1 MHITRPL
8 RLFVYFV
15 LGLCFLAFL
24 LSSPHFSFARN
35 IKEYKDTISKSGP
48 NLASNHTLSFR
59 LVDSTS
65 IPPEGY
71 IEVVLPDDFTV
82 VSSAQFSELRNV
94 ELRVNGVRRDVGATL
109 SATDDK
115 VDIVP
120 GTPGLIRYTLN
131 QSTGIAAGSL
141 LELKIGNH
149 TFLSQTS
156 GFTFSTSTGTT
167 TIPAD
172 VPGITNGPD
181 IGTEEVNMRIYD
193 NTATEIANAGF
204 LIALVEQV
212 GIGPVDTTELVP
224 PFRFNGSP
232 TSTVGGTTLNVEI
245 SLETDEFA
253 TCRFARSAGAD
264 YNTMSAVFAN
274 TGLLFHTH
282 IVAVTP
288 NSQQDFYVRCRDDEG
303 NINPDDYLISFFV
316 SAQPTGSSTENGNGS
331 GSGSGTGN
339 GGSGSGSGS
348 GNQGGGATGGGSST
362 GSSGGGSGGGGGGG
376 GSSGSGNGG
385 GGGFESTPAQYR
397 SGDGQVVITGY
408 ASPRS
413 KITVLVD
420 GKSAVTATAESNGSY
435 SATVEKIARGAY
447 TFGVYATDAAG
458 TKSSTFSTSFT
469 VAGARESALSNIN
482 IPPSILVSPNPVNPG
497 QALTISGY
505 TFPNAEVT
513 IENEKDKNTASRKS
527 YTVTANGSGA
537 WSTPVDTASFSNG
550 TYKVRA
556 KAVKDTLTSNFSQY
570 TLYGVG
576 GPSASTGSNSDLN
589 RDGKVNLTDFSIL
602 LFWWNTD
609 GGDSNP
615 PADISQDGKVNLTDF
630 SILLF
635 NWTG

>member
-8 RLFVYFV
+8 RLVIALTLWLGFIGFLFV
-15 LGLCFLAFL
+15 
-24 LSSPHFSFARN
+24 SPQFSFARN
-35 IKEYKDTISKSGP
+35 VKEYKDTISQSAP
-48 NLASNHTLSFR
+48 TRAANHTLSFR
-59 LVDSTS
+59 LVDTG

-71 IEVVLPDDFTV
+71 LEITPPTDFTV
-82 VSSAQFSELRNV
+82 AGSAQFSELRNV
-94 ELRVNGVRRDVGATL
+94 ELRVNGVRREVGSVV
-109 SATDDK
+109 SASDDK

-120 GTPGLIRYTLN
+120 GTPGLIRYRLN
-131 QSTGIAAGSL
+131 QTTGIAAGSL

-149 TFLSQTS
+149 TTLAQTGGTS
-156 GFTFSTSTGTT
+156 FSTTTGTT
-167 TIPAD
+167 TTPAD
-172 VPGITNGPD
+172 IPGITNGSTV
-181 IGTEEVNMRIYD
+181 GTHEVAMRIFD
-193 NTATEIANAGF
+193 NTASEIGNAGF
-204 LIALVEQV
+204 LIALVDQV
-212 GIGPVDTTELVP
+212 GVAPVDTTEAIP
-224 PFRFNGSP
+224 PFRFNGQP

-253 TCRFARSAGAD
+253 FCRFARSPGAD
-264 YNTMSAVFAN
+264 YNTMSAVFSN
-274 TGLLFHTH
+274 SGLLFHSQV
-282 IVAVTP
+282 VAVTP

-303 NINPDDYLISFFV
+303 NTNPDDYLISFFV
-316 SAQPTGSSTENGNGS
+316 SNQPTGSSTENGNGS
-331 GSGSGTGN
+331 GSGTGTGN
-339 GGSGSGSGS
+339 GGTGSGSGS
-348 GNQGGGATGGGSST
+348 GNSGGPATGGGSTS

-376 GSSGSGNGG
+376 SGGASGGGG
-385 GGGFESTPAQYR
+385 GGGFESAPGPYR

-408 ASPRS
+408 ASPRA

-420 GKSAVTATAESNGSY
+420 GKAAVTANATNDGSY
-435 SATVEKIARGAY
+435 TATVDKIARGAY
-447 TFGVYATDAAG
+447 TFGIYATDQAG

-505 TFPNAEVT
+505 TFPNAQVT

-527 YTVTANGSGA
+527 YTVTANSSGA
-537 WSTPVDTASFSNG
+537 WSTPVDTSGFSNG

-556 KAVKDTLTSNFSQY
+556 RAVDGTLTSNFSQY

-576 GPSASTGSNSDLN
+576 GPSQAAGNNSDLN

-602 LFWWNTD
+602 LFWWSTD